1 MKTAPK
7 KRTPLSADLEK
18 ALLYG
23 ILRGLVS
30 LDSVDGSELSKFGSL
45 VHRAAA
51 GLSSGGG
58 SVSPETVLLYA
69 TDVLGAS
76 KDAVKAYLHS
86 IQTENVGKDAPTILQ
101 AVRDKQTLVELIN
114 EAGAQLQ
121 KGTLDVALLGG
132 LLTSDDRTHRN
143 LESVAERVK
152 DGLPDPPA
160 GLSLASLPVLST
172 ATRGLIGMWAIAGE
186 PGVGKSTLAWQLGL
200 DIGRHTPVLYYDF
213 ENGFAVLMD
222 RTRELF
228 KGNLDKIKAATSK
241 LFVRDSIRTL
251 DTDLACV
258 SAPALVVVDSIQ
270 KLPSAGDNR
279 RQGLD
284 RWVHRLEALKKRG
297 YYVLLVSEVA
307 RSQYQQEAYIGSF
320 KETGEIEYSA
330 DAGIQLLPIS
340 EGVVELN
347 IVKNRHAPHKGMVCT
362 IERKNGWWWREH
374 GGYAAPSSPPEE
386 RVLD

>member
-1 MKTAPK
+1 MNATK
-7 KRTPLSADLEK
+7 KRNPLSSDLEK

-30 LDSVDGSELSKFGSL
+30 PDAVDSSELSRSGSL
-45 VHRAAA
+45 IHGAVI
-51 GLSSGGG
+51 GLVAGGG
-58 SVSPETVLLYA
+58 SPSPDSVALYA
-69 TDVLGAS
+69 AEVLGAS
-76 KDAVKAYLHS
+76 KDAVKAYLNS
-86 IQTENVGKDAPTILQ
+86 IQSENVGKDAPTILQ
-101 AVRDKQTLVELIN
+101 HVRDKQLLVELIN

-132 LLTSDDRTHRN
+132 LLSSSIVGHSSIQT
-143 LESVAERVK
+143 VAERVK
-152 DGLPDPPA
+152 DGLPDPPV
-160 GLSLASLPVLST
+160 GLRLASLPVLTS
-172 ATRGLIGMWAIAGE
+172 ATRGLIGMWAVAGE

-213 ENGFAVLMD
+213 ENGFSVLMD

-228 KGNLDKIKAATSK
+228 NGNLDKIKAATSK
-241 LFVRDSIRTL
+241 IYVRDSIRTL
-251 DTDLACV
+251 DTDLSSV
-258 SAPALVVVDSIQ
+258 PAPALVVIDSVQ
-270 KLPSAGDNR
+270 KLPSAGDNK

-307 RSQYQQEAYIGSF
+307 RSQYSQDAYIGAF

-330 DAGIQLLPIS
+330 DAGIQLLPVS

-347 IVKNRHAPHKGMVCT
+347 IVKNRHAPHKGGICI
-362 IERKNGWWWREH
+362 IERKNGWWWKE
-374 GGYAAPSSPPEE
+374 GSSNLTSGPTEE